1 MFTGIVE
8 KTLRVVGV
16 ADGPGFRRLTL
27 APDWDDT
34 RLGQSIAVNGCCLTV
49 AERGGGEIGFDV
61 ITETLERTNLGL
73 LNRGDLVNVER
84 SIRAGERIDGHF
96 VQGHIDGR
104 AVLLD
109 TQSMGHDWRLKIESP
124 AALARFIVPKGSVAI
139 DGVSL
144 TVADVNGNIFEV
156 ALIPTTLKMT
166 NLGTR
171 QPPWPFNLETD
182 IVSKTII
189 SWLERQAGDKKG
201 IGPIETDSR

>member
-16 ADGPGFRRLTL
+16 ADGPRFRRLTL
-27 APDWDDT
+27 APDWGDT

-49 AERGGGEIGFDV
+49 AELGAGEIGFDV
-61 ITETLERTNLGL
+61 VMETLEKTNLGL
-73 LNRGDLVNVER
+73 LQAGDSVNVER

-104 AVLLD
+104 AVLLNA
-109 TQSMGHDWRLKIESP
+109 QSAGQDWRLSLEVPP
-124 AALARFIVPKGSVAI
+124 AMAKYIVPKGSVAL

-144 TVADVNGNIFEV
+144 TVALAKGNFFEV

-166 NLGTR
+166 NLGTHETG
-171 QPPWPFNLETD
+171 WPFNLEAD
-182 IVSKTII
+182 IVSKTIV
-189 SWLERQAGDKKG
+189 SWLERQEGGKLLG
-201 IGPIETDSR
+201 RETVDSR